1 MVNRTHRNFNVFSDD
16 NSNSDIEEFLES
28 KHLEMFDIVKDI
40 NEFSDE
46 EKLST
51 VYIFISIYINR
62 YRYTYS

>member
-1 MVNRTHRNFNVFSDD
+1 MVNRTHKNFNAFSDD
-16 NSNSDIEEFLES
+16 NNNWDIDEFLQSE
-28 KHLEMFDIVKDI
+28 HLEMFDIVKDI